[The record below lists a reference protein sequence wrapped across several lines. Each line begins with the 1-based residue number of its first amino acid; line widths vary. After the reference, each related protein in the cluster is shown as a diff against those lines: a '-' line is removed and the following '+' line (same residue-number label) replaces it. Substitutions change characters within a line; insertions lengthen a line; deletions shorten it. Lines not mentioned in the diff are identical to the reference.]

1 MAYCG
6 KRSVEL
12 RKYFN
17 RLQDKIGETKS
28 GDRWLEAS
36 PACVVIT
43 WHIRTLLSAA
53 TGSFNAEMT
62 Y

>member
-43 WHIRTLLSAA
+43 
-53 TGSFNAEMT
+53 
-62 Y
+62 